1 MTMIVSAISVLV
13 HWEKVTH
20 VQSKLVDYIVMQFG
34 RTGPDHFTMDFK
46 YPMCLVQAFAIALTS
61 FDAKLACE

>member
-1 MTMIVSAISVLV
+1 MTMIVSAISVL
-13 HWEKVTH
+13 WEKVTH
-20 VQSKLVDYIVMQFG
+20 AHSKLVDYIVMQFG